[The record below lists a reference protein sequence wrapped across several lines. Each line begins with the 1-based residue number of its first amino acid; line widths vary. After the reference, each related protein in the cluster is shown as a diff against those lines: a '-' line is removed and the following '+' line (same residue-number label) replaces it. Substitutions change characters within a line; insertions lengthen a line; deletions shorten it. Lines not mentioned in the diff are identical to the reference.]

1 MIFRKFD
8 EPKVV
13 HDGAIEHSGLSR
25 WIDASSVPTLI
36 EFSDEYIE
44 PIFQKQ
50 KPAIFLFRDEESAES
65 KSLNEKFGK
74 AAEANKGKILF
85 SVSGVT
91 KGIQQRLAEFVGVTE
106 ADLP

>member
-1 MIFRKFD
+1 VFTGKFEGKAINDFVD
-8 EPKVV
+8 EN
-13 HDGAIEHSGLSR
+13 
-25 WIDASSVPTLI
+25 SVPTLI

-65 KSLNEKFGK
+65 KALDELFGK
-74 AAEANKGKILF
+74 AALANKGKILF

-91 KGIQQRLAEFVGVTE
+91 KGIQQ
-106 ADLP
+106 